1 MLTLDNGTTIDDA
14 DPVIFNAIE
23 VNNSAGNITY
33 DDTTG
38 TITIV
43 QNGVYLV
50 TWTLAVDGATG
61 SQIVR
66 LNLSQ
71 GGSLVMSYTSTA
83 TQTLM
88 SGSALIEVTGVLD
101 NTLQLVN
108 DSGDT
113 VEVTQTG
120 TYQGNLTITRVGV

>member
-1 MLTLDNGTTIDDA
+1 
-14 DPVIFNAIE
+14 
-23 VNNSAGNITY
+23 
-33 DDTTG
+33 
-38 TITIV
+38 
-43 QNGVYLV
+43 
-50 TWTLAVDGATG
+50 LAVDGATG